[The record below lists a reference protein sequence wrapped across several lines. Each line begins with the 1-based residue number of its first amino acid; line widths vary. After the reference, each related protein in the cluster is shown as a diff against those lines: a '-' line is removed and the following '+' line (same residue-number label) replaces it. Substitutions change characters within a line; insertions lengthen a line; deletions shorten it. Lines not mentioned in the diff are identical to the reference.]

1 MGNCI
6 NQPLPLVHN
15 VAKPAIEDNASDVTV
30 GASSTNDT
38 TISPPPSPIK
48 QEELPSSSQKMIQQ
62 NDLHVPSPPLNTAS
76 ILEQHKA
83 NGQNRLRELVTTST
97 NDEDIDWKAIISLA
111 DDLHRKEQQL
121 LRSSYNKERI
131 FNSTTGNECKSR
143 FSSSSRSG
151 THISRR
157 QSFFEKR
164 RRRRELERRRKMES
178 VGSFSVNLL
187 AYDAVDEMR
196 IRKESDQIY
205 TTDDRSSKNIIVDD
219 RDDELC
225 ISEDSDDVHI
235 QKNDEIKSICPG
247 CRPSK
252 PPNDIILVGS
262 FMAATSLFDSIQ
274 EVEASSSSDEDNN
287 STTSC
292 GRLQRKSLDLM
303 TIDENATL

>member
-48 QEELPSSSQKMIQQ
+48 QEEQPSLSQMIQQ

-97 NDEDIDWKAIISLA
+97 IDEDIDWKAIISLA

-121 LRSSYNKERI
+121 LRSSYNKDKR
-131 FNSTTGNECKSR
+131 FNSTTGNGCKSR
-143 FSSSSRSG
+143 FSSNSRSG

-205 TTDDRSSKNIIVDD
+205 TTDDRSGKNIIVDD

-252 PPNDIILVGS
+252 PFNDIILVGS

-274 EVEASSSSDEDNN
+274 VVEASSSSDEDNN

-292 GRLQRKSLDLM
+292 SRLQRKNWDLM